1 LARTVYVLTCTPYMT
16 VCIVIVISLPSIQ
29 YIHLLYI
36 WFWPTLVMSNEWELA
51 ISYGVARNV
60 SMG

>member
-1 LARTVYVLTCTPYMT
+1 MT